1 MPLFPQLC
9 RPYGVSTQTVWFIFW
24 LLFWRERAP
33 CLGEVLPAAPVYP
46 VLCSNAV
53 RCLLELGSKC
63 GTQPANRS
71 EPFLER
77 QIKWLDKIK
86 VCRDKVVPWSYSR
99 WVAKCGENKAPLLP
113 SEYHTHQITHYFTSN
128 VLCLSFILW
137 ITKVVLYFCWKRLEC
152 KPSKVKSGLTKLN
165 RRGES

>member
-46 VLCSNAV
+46 MLCSNAV

-77 QIKWLDKIK
+77 QIKWLDKIN
-86 VCRDKVVPWSYSR
+86 VCRDKVVPWDHTAGEWQSVEKIKHLYSQ
-99 WVAKCGENKAPLLP
+99 VNITPIK
-113 SEYHTHQITHYFTSN
+113 SHTTSHQTFRVY
-128 VLCLSFILW
+128 LLSFESQ
-137 ITKVVLYFCWKRLEC
+137 RLC
-152 KPSKVKSGLTKLN
+152 CISPGKDCNVNLAK
-165 RRGES
+165 